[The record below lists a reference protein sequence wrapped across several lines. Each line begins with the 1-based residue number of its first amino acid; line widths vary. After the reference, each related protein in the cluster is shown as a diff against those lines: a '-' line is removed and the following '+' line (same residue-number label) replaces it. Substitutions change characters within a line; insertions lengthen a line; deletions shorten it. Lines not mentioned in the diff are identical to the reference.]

1 MKMMVVVVMVVMAI
15 GMVMMVMVRI
25 VMLMMGFGPFLVAKI
40 GGCQK
45 RWQETGAGLHE
56 SN

>member
-1 MKMMVVVVMVVMAI
+1 MKMMVVVVMVI

-45 RWQETGAGLHE
+45 SRQETGAGLHE

>member
-25 VMLMMGFGPFLVAKI
+25 VMLMMVLGQFLVAKI

-45 RWQETGAGLHE
+45 KVARNSSWVA
-56 SN
+56 

>member
-1 MKMMVVVVMVVMAI
+1 MKMMVVVVMVI